1 MRLGLAAAL
10 TAITLFALLGCS
22 QPQSTTG
29 ATSQPVTPA
38 KTIAAPLST
47 PTTEPISLPTPTL
60 KPTLVPFLRPRLPY
74 PRLPFL
80 PPHRSRN
87 PLKH

>member
-29 ATSQPVTPA
+29 ATSQPGTPA

-47 PTTEPISLPTPTL
+47 PTTHLI
-60 KPTLVPFLRPRLPY
+60 
-74 PRLPFL
+74 
-80 PPHRSRN
+80 
-87 PLKH
+87 